1 MKSLPFNKAQSFIK
15 VEEDASIV
23 RTNRT
28 SSVPANMNSGGI
40 SERKE
45 SPEPKD
51 PHASQPSFSGDEV
64 KSYDEGAERSHE
76 LVAAMQSVN

>member
-1 MKSLPFNKAQSFIK
+1 MRALPFNKAQSFIK

-28 SSVPANMNSGGI
+28 SSVPNNAGGL
-40 SERKE
+40 SDRKAE
-45 SPEPKD
+45 SPELRD

-64 KSYDEGAERSHE
+64 KSSE
-76 LVAAMQSVN
+76 